1 MFRSMTCLGSST
13 RHHYQS
19 LLQPKSLIPHHTLRR
34 LPKMPGDC
42 LDKSIL
48 SRLEQLHKSADIAH
62 NFKHITIVASEVS
75 KAMTAEKYDFLKPW
89 QKNALLAA
97 AYLHEVDDEKLKIEL
112 PGVPK
117 EGKLPNAKALLEE
130 YSQTEEFRSLALEV
144 IGLVST
150 RTNHNREIAPDEK
163 WKLLVRDA
171 DRGQALGKV
180 GIARCYAYTI
190 NDNKPLFTP
199 ETPRC
204 QTLEELWKVAT
215 PQRFA
220 AYKGISVSMIDHY
233 LDKLLHINIASSG
246 DEYLKGRMEEGHGE
260 MVDFVLEFGKTG
272 TVDIPYLEGLV
283 KEYC

>member
-1 MFRSMTCLGSST
+1 MLRSMTCLDRST
-13 RHHYQS
+13 RHM
-19 LLQPKSLIPHHTLRR
+19 LQPKPLIPHHILRR
-34 LPKMPGDC
+34 LPKMSGDC

-48 SRLEQLHKSADIAH
+48 PRLEQLHKSADIAH
-62 NFKHITIVASEVS
+62 NFKHITIVAREVS
-75 KAMTAEKYDFLKPW
+75 KAMTAEKYDFLAAW

-130 YSQTEEFRSLALEV
+130 YSQTEEFRSLALE
-144 IGLVST
+144 IISLVST
-150 RTNHNREIAPDEK
+150 RSNHNREIAPDEK

-220 AYKGISVSMIDHY
+220 AYKGISASMIDHY
-233 LDKLLHINIASSG
+233 YDKLLHIGEVTSG
-246 DEYLKGRMEEGHGE
+246 DEYFLQQLPERKQSML
-260 MVDFVLEFGKTG
+260 DFVLDFGRKG
-272 TVDIPYLEGLV
+272 EVDVPYLEGLV